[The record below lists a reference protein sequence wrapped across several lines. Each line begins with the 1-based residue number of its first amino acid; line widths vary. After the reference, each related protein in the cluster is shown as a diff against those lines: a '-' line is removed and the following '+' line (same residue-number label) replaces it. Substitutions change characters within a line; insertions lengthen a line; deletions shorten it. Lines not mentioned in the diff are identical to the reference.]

1 MLQDFALGLLYCRI
15 VSRTLVSAP
24 SSRAAEAFRRITA
37 NGYLNPN
44 VRLATRF
51 LIIPSLILAT
61 FTFAFPPLVAYT
73 LIAGASNSG
82 FAVMQDAEVQT
93 LVYRY
98 SYPCAGALV
107 GAVLAVL
114 EVARATERWRARV
127 RDEVYLVGE
136 RLHNFGE
143 KKPPVGTKSV
153 VRRERV
159 VGRREV
165 DLDF

>member
-1 MLQDFALGLLYCRI
+1 M
-15 VSRTLVSAP
+15 
-24 SSRAAEAFRRITA
+24 
-37 NGYLNPN
+37 
-44 VRLATRF
+44 
-51 LIIPSLILAT
+51 ILAT

-73 LIAGASNSG
+73 VITVASNSG

>member
-15 VSRTLVSAP
+15 VSRALVSAP
-24 SSRAAEAFRRITA
+24 SSRAAEACRRITA
-37 NGYLNPN
+37 AGYLNPN

-51 LIIPSLILAT
+51 IIIPSVILAT
-61 FTFAFPPLVAYT
+61 LTFALPPLVAYT
-73 LIAGASNSG
+73 LIATGSNFG
-82 FAVMQDAEVQT
+82 FSAMQDPEVQT

-98 SYPCAGALV
+98 SYPVAGTIV

-153 VRRERV
+153 VRKERV
-159 VGRREV
+159 VGRREL